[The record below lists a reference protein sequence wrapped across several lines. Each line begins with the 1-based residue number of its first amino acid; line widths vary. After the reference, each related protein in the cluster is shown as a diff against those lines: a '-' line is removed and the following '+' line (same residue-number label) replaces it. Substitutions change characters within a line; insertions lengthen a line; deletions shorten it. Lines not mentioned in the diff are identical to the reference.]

1 MQFTRT
7 ARLFINNPRK
17 PMVVGTKRKTP
28 PTKVLPRKRPT
39 TVGTPVTVAVRT
51 ETERPSAEA
60 TTATTTTTTTATTAS
75 RADSG
80 KSHV

>member
-1 MQFTRT
+1 
-7 ARLFINNPRK
+7 
-17 PMVVGTKRKTP
+17 MVVGTKRKTP

-60 TTATTTTTTTATTAS
+60 ATATTATTTTTTTATTAS